1 MDTKDQTRLSSF
13 FAQYPLK
20 RFSKGE
26 VILRPDDDLT
36 GAVFVVEGQVIQYDI
51 TDQGA
56 EMIVDVFRPN
66 AVLPL
71 DWLINAKPNQYF
83 YEAFRE
89 TTVRIA
95 PVENFARFLDESP
108 SIVYGLLSRSL
119 WAMGVM
125 QRRMAH
131 LMSGVSI
138 NRVMFELITQCKRFG
153 VAHSDGSYEL
163 DLHEDELARRA
174 GLTRET
180 VNRELGK
187 LKDRQL
193 VSVSHKCLMIKNL
206 SGLEK
211 LLNSH
216 L

>member
-1 MDTKDQTRLSSF
+1 MDIKNQRKLNLF
-13 FAQYPLK
+13 FAKFPIK
-20 RFSKGE
+20 RFDKGE
-26 VILRPDDDLT
+26 VIIRAGDESP
-36 GAVFVVEGQVIQYDI
+36 GAVYVVSGQVIQYDI
-51 TDQGA
+51 TDQGV
-56 EMIVDVFRPN
+56 EMTVDVFRPN

-71 DWLINAKPNQYF
+71 EWLINARPNQYF
-83 YEAFRE
+83 YEAFRATE
-89 TTVRIA
+89 IRVA
-95 PVENFARFLDESP
+95 PPDEFMKFLDANPVLVRS
-108 SIVYGLLSRSL
+108 LLSRSL
-119 WAMGVM
+119 CAMGVM

-153 VAHSDGSYEL
+153 VAKPSGECEL

-187 LKDRQL
+187 LKDEHL
-193 VSVSHKCLMIKNL
+193 VTVNHKYMIVNNL
-206 SGLEK
+206 EGLEEK
-211 LLNSH
+211 LNSH